1 MNTRELVCVCGHGT
15 SQEKVV
21 GSGCRSDRSRPR
33 REIVSGK
40 ISSESEQRNGRE
52 SDRTRH
58 TEVREERKLVSEK
71 ESGRGDS
78 FREKT
83 PVCYRFC

>member
-1 MNTRELVCVCGHGT
+1 MCVCVCEHHFTEHRRRRWKEGR
-15 SQEKVV
+15 
-21 GSGCRSDRSRPR
+21 GCGDRSRPR
-33 REIVSGK
+33 RKIASGK
-40 ISSESEQRNGRE
+40 ISSESEQRDGRE
-52 SDRTRH
+52 SDRTRQ
-58 TEVREERKLVSEK
+58 TEVREERKLDSEK

>member
-1 MNTRELVCVCGHGT
+1 M
-15 SQEKVV
+15 
-21 GSGCRSDRSRPR
+21 
-33 REIVSGK
+33 SGK
-40 ISSESEQRNGRE
+40 ISSESEQRDGRE
-52 SDRTRH
+52 SDRARP
-58 TEVREERKLVSEK
+58 TEVREERKLDSEK